1 MSQVTR
7 LQIEMDAEEM
17 VAQLNRKELRKQQ
30 LIEYLAAKGRLK
42 PPNPKPYLRDAVKAK
57 QITMSTVKDDLD
69 PGKEN
74 QGPNPLKMKK
84 GTVKVQPLMANAVSQ
99 TTGTFC
105 STTNKQISANG
116 LLSAA
121 SSTAR
126 LNVLKGLTKPSA
138 VAPSH
143 STSLKTAPDRSQST
157 VPTKRCPGTTNQPR
171 TQPNLAVK
179 VSNTRPSSAKPLA
192 NAGRTHSANTTR
204 PKPNITGKPAN
215 TLRTASTRPNTAST
229 RPNTASTRPNTAS
242 TRPNTA
248 STRPNTASTRPNTA
262 STRPNTASTRPNTAS
277 TRPNT
282 ASTRPNT
289 ASTRPNT
296 ASTRPNT
303 ASTRPNTAST
313 RPNTASTR
321 PNTAST
327 RPNTASTRPNT
338 ASSAR
343 MSPSTMVKTKTGLVS
358 VQMQPRSTTVPAPA
372 SASFTPLALNRAC
385 PSTSPV
391 PAVTQKP
398 PVTAQRRR
406 NPFTGVS
413 ETNQRTTAL
422 AVDNGQRRSQAVSR
436 TDSTPLPERS
446 SKPAGQRQPV
456 TGPKPII
463 QGPTGPGHKTA
474 ATKPGNKRT
483 TKTSPRVSIQEVECI
498 QRAASQ
504 HRAEARGAGA
514 STRIWKAASR
524 ASTGIT
530 GNQWQNTALSRAMHA
545 AVAAMGQKSS
555 SEENRGMVESGWADT
570 DTKNEP
576 NAPSPSSTSP
586 ACWPRPHSS
595 TVNGVWL
602 PQTVPR
608 SAKKSSHGQEEVG
621 WEAGVGLKTPRDQAR
636 VVPKTEGRRKMTVAQ
651 EERMQ
656 KLQEWRENRGI
667 SYKRPPMP
675 VRPPRVRRT
684 LALPQAYWDGMEEE
698 VEARCLVEAVDR
710 CLADC
715 IKLLNEGCL
724 SSQVQEMLSTVPM
737 AEKFSKYWICQARL
751 MERQGN
757 LEVLPLF
764 EEAVRVVL
772 EPVDELRTVVFEM
785 LKKKED
791 TQGQSTVASEQ
802 EPVREQDDVMELH
815 STPDPMATPTAVKA
829 LIRGDRG
836 GSSVVKYKITATP
849 GGFRSQKREAAVAR
863 VLDGQELRFFTPVRR
878 SVRIEKSALCYPASL
893 QEHDLCVASFND
905 LMAQQDERE
914 GEGEREGDEE
924 GGGSAGPVP
933 NGHLYVYRENGA
945 LRDKVNIQL
954 VYAEEED

>member
-7 LQIEMDAEEM
+7 LQIAMDAEEM
-17 VAQLNRKELRKQQ
+17 VAQFNRKELRKQQ

-74 QGPNPLKMKK
+74 QGPNSLKMKK
-84 GTVKVQPLMANAVSQ
+84 GAVKVQPLTAKVLSQ

-105 STTNKQISANG
+105 STTNKQRSANG

-126 LNVLKGLTKPSA
+126 LNVLKGTTKPSA
-138 VAPSH
+138 VALSH
-143 STSLKTAPDRSQST
+143 STSLKTAPARLQST

-171 TQPNLAVK
+171 TQPNPAVK
-179 VSNTRPSSAKPLA
+179 VGNTRSSSAKPLA
-192 NAGRTHSANTTR
+192 NAGRTRSANTTR
-204 PKPNITGKPAN
+204 PKPNITGKPSN
-215 TLRTASTRPNTAST
+215 TLRTASTRPDTASTRPDTAASTRPDTAASTRPNTAASTRPNTAASTRPNTAASTRPNTAASTRPNTAASTRPNTAASTRPNTAASTRPNTAASTRPNTAASTAASTRPNTAST
-229 RPNTASTRPNTAS
+229 RPNTAG
-242 TRPNTA
+242 
-248 STRPNTASTRPNTA
+248 
-262 STRPNTASTRPNTAS
+262 
-277 TRPNT
+277 
-282 ASTRPNT
+282 
-289 ASTRPNT
+289 
-296 ASTRPNT
+296 
-303 ASTRPNTAST
+303 
-313 RPNTASTR
+313 
-321 PNTAST
+321 
-327 RPNTASTRPNT
+327 
-338 ASSAR
+338 SAR

-358 VQMQPRSTTVPAPA
+358 FQVQPRSTTPPAAA
-372 SASFTPLALNRAC
+372 SASLTPPVLNRAC

-413 ETNQRTTAL
+413 ETNQRTTAS

-436 TDSTPLPERS
+436 TDSKPLPERS
-446 SKPAGQRQPV
+446 SKPAGQRQSV

-474 ATKPGNKRT
+474 ATKPGDKRT

-514 STRIWKAASR
+514 NTRIWKAASR

-555 SEENRGMVESGWADT
+555 GEENRGMVESGWADT

-576 NAPSPSSTSP
+576 DAPLPSSTSP

-595 TVNGVWL
+595 TVNGVWI

-608 SAKKSSHGQEEVG
+608 SAKKFSHGQEEVG
-621 WEAGVGLKTPRDQAR
+621 WEAGVGLKTPREQAR
-636 VVPKTEGRRKMTVAQ
+636 VVPKTEGRRKMTAAQ

-698 VEARCLVEAVDR
+698 VEARSLVEAVDR

-785 LKKKED
+785 LKKKEE
-791 TQGQSTVASEQ
+791 TQGQSPVASEQ

-829 LIRGDRG
+829 LIRGDRR

-849 GGFRSQKREAAVAR
+849 GYSM
-863 VLDGQELRFFTPVRR
+863 T
-878 SVRIEKSALCYPASL
+878 S
-893 QEHDLCVASFND
+893 DLTAYGLF
-905 LMAQQDERE
+905 L
-914 GEGEREGDEE
+914 
-924 GGGSAGPVP
+924 
-933 NGHLYVYRENGA
+933 LF
-945 LRDKVNIQL
+945 
-954 VYAEEED
+954 

>member
-1 MSQVTR
+1 
-7 LQIEMDAEEM
+7 
-17 VAQLNRKELRKQQ
+17 
-30 LIEYLAAKGRLK
+30 
-42 PPNPKPYLRDAVKAK
+42 
-57 QITMSTVKDDLD
+57 
-69 PGKEN
+69 
-74 QGPNPLKMKK
+74 MKK
-84 GTVKVQPLMANAVSQ
+84 RVVKVQPLMANAVSQ

-105 STTNKQISANG
+105 STTNKQSSANG

-126 LNVLKGLTKPSA
+126 LNVLRGITKPSA

-143 STSLKTAPDRSQST
+143 STSLKMAPARSQST

-171 TQPNLAVK
+171 TQPNPAVK
-179 VSNTRPSSAKPLA
+179 VGNTRPSSAIPLA

-204 PKPNITGKPAN
+204 PKSNNTGKPAN
-215 TLRTASTRPNTAST
+215 TLHTAGTRPSTAGTRPSTAGTRPSTAGTRPSTAGTRPNTAGT
-229 RPNTASTRPNTAS
+229 RPNTAGTRPNTAG
-242 TRPNTA
+242 TRPNTG
-248 STRPNTASTRPNTA
+248 
-262 STRPNTASTRPNTAS
+262 
-277 TRPNT
+277 
-282 ASTRPNT
+282 
-289 ASTRPNT
+289 
-296 ASTRPNT
+296 
-303 ASTRPNTAST
+303 
-313 RPNTASTR
+313 
-321 PNTAST
+321 
-327 RPNTASTRPNT
+327 
-338 ASSAR
+338 SAR
-343 MSPSTMVKTKTGLVS
+343 MSPSIMVKTKTRLVS
-358 VQMQPRSTTVPAPA
+358 VQVQPRSTTVAAPA
-372 SASFTPLALNRAC
+372 SVSFTPLVLNRAC

-398 PVTAQRRR
+398 PVTTQRRT

-422 AVDNGQRRSQAVSR
+422 AADNGQRRSQAVSR
-436 TDSTPLPERS
+436 TDSKPLPERS
-446 SKPAGQRQPV
+446 SKPAGQKQPV

-474 ATKPGNKRT
+474 ATKPGD
-483 TKTSPRVSIQEVECI
+483 I

-504 HRAEARGAGA
+504 HRAEAGGAGA

-530 GNQWQNTALSRAMHA
+530 GSQWQNTALSRAMHA

-555 SEENRGMVESGWADT
+555 AEENRDMENGSADT

-595 TVNGVWL
+595 TASGVWI

-636 VVPKTEGRRKMTVAQ
+636 VVPKTEGRRKMTAAQ

-656 KLQEWRENRGI
+656 KLQEWREHRGI

-684 LALPQAYWDGMEEE
+684 LALPQAYWDGMEDE
-698 VEARCLVEAVDR
+698 VEARSLVEAVDR

-715 IKLLNEGCL
+715 IKLLNEGCQ

-785 LKKKED
+785 LKKKEEA
-791 TQGQSTVASEQ
+791 QGQSPVTSAQ
-802 EPVREQDDVMELH
+802 EPVREQDDIMELH

-836 GSSVVKYKITATP
+836 GSSMVKYKITATP
-849 GGFRSQKREAAVAR
+849 GGFRSQKRESAVAR

-878 SVRIEKSALCYPASL
+878 SVRIERSALFYPASL

-914 GEGEREGDEE
+914 GEGDKE

>member
-7 LQIEMDAEEM
+7 LQIAMDAEEI
-17 VAQLNRKELRKQQ
+17 VAQLNKKELRKQQ

-57 QITMSTVKDDLD
+57 QITMSTVKDNLD

-74 QGPNPLKMKK
+74 RGPNALKMKK
-84 GTVKVQPLMANAVSQ
+84 RVVKVQPLMANAVSQ

-105 STTNKQISANG
+105 STTNKQSSANG

-126 LNVLKGLTKPSA
+126 LNVLKGVTKPSA

-143 STSLKTAPDRSQST
+143 STSLKTAPARSQST

-171 TQPNLAVK
+171 TQPNPAVK
-179 VSNTRPSSAKPLA
+179 VGNTRPSSAIPLA

-204 PKPNITGKPAN
+204 PKSNITGKPAN
-215 TLRTASTRPNTAST
+215 TLHTAGTRPSTAGTRPSTAGTRPSTAGTRPSTAGTRPNTAGT
-229 RPNTASTRPNTAS
+229 RPNTA
-242 TRPNTA
+242 
-248 STRPNTASTRPNTA
+248 
-262 STRPNTASTRPNTAS
+262 
-277 TRPNT
+277 
-282 ASTRPNT
+282 
-289 ASTRPNT
+289 
-296 ASTRPNT
+296 
-303 ASTRPNTAST
+303 
-313 RPNTASTR
+313 
-321 PNTAST
+321 
-327 RPNTASTRPNT
+327 
-338 ASSAR
+338 
-343 MSPSTMVKTKTGLVS
+343 G
-358 VQMQPRSTTVPAPA
+358 PAPA
-372 SASFTPLALNRAC
+372 SVSFTPLVLNRAC

-398 PVTAQRRR
+398 PVTTQRRT

-422 AVDNGQRRSQAVSR
+422 AADNGQRRSQAVSR
-436 TDSTPLPERS
+436 TDSKPLPERS
-446 SKPAGQRQPV
+446 SKPAGQKQPV

-474 ATKPGNKRT
+474 ATKPGD
-483 TKTSPRVSIQEVECI
+483 I

-530 GNQWQNTALSRAMHA
+530 GSQWQNTALSRAMHA

-555 SEENRGMVESGWADT
+555 AEENRDMESGSADT

-595 TVNGVWL
+595 TASGVWI

-608 SAKKSSHGQEEVG
+608 SAKKSSYGQEEVG

-636 VVPKTEGRRKMTVAQ
+636 VVPKTEGRRKMTAAQ

-698 VEARCLVEAVDR
+698 VEARSLVEAVDR

-715 IKLLNEGCL
+715 IKLLNEGCQ

-785 LKKKED
+785 LKKKEE
-791 TQGQSTVASEQ
+791 TQGQS
-802 EPVREQDDVMELH
+802 PVTSAQQDDFMELH

-849 GGFRSQKREAAVAR
+849 GKSLTERAVWLVALSCWR
-863 VLDGQELRFFTPVRR
+863 VMSG
-878 SVRIEKSALCYPASL
+878 
-893 QEHDLCVASFND
+893 
-905 LMAQQDERE
+905 
-914 GEGEREGDEE
+914 
-924 GGGSAGPVP
+924 
-933 NGHLYVYRENGA
+933 
-945 LRDKVNIQL
+945 
-954 VYAEEED
+954 

>member
-7 LQIEMDAEEM
+7 LQIAMDAEEI

-74 QGPNPLKMKK
+74 RGPNALKMKK
-84 GTVKVQPLMANAVSQ
+84 RVVKVQPLMAYAVSQ

-105 STTNKQISANG
+105 STTNKQSSANG

-126 LNVLKGLTKPSA
+126 LNVLKGMTKPSA

-143 STSLKTAPDRSQST
+143 STSLKAAPARSQST
-157 VPTKRCPGTTNQPR
+157 VPTKRCPSTTNQPR
-171 TQPNLAVK
+171 TQPNPAVK
-179 VSNTRPSSAKPLA
+179 VSNTRPSSAITLA

-204 PKPNITGKPAN
+204 PKSNITGKPAN
-215 TLRTASTRPNTAST
+215 SLHTAGARPSTAGARPSTAGARPSTAGARPSTAGARPSTAGARPSTAGPRPSTAGPWPSTAGPRPSTAGPRPNTG
-229 RPNTASTRPNTAS
+229 
-242 TRPNTA
+242 
-248 STRPNTASTRPNTA
+248 
-262 STRPNTASTRPNTAS
+262 
-277 TRPNT
+277 
-282 ASTRPNT
+282 
-289 ASTRPNT
+289 
-296 ASTRPNT
+296 
-303 ASTRPNTAST
+303 
-313 RPNTASTR
+313 
-321 PNTAST
+321 
-327 RPNTASTRPNT
+327 
-338 ASSAR
+338 SAR
-343 MSPSTMVKTKTGLVS
+343 MSPSTMVKTKTSLVS
-358 VQMQPRSTTVPAPA
+358 VQVQPRSTTVPAPA
-372 SASFTPLALNRAC
+372 SVSFTPLVLNRAC

-398 PVTAQRRR
+398 PVTTQRRT

-422 AVDNGQRRSQAVSR
+422 AADNGQRRSQAVSR
-436 TDSTPLPERS
+436 TDSKPLPERS
-446 SKPAGQRQPV
+446 SKPAGQKQPV

-474 ATKPGNKRT
+474 ATKPGD
-483 TKTSPRVSIQEVECI
+483 I

-514 STRIWKAASR
+514 STRLWKAASR

-530 GNQWQNTALSRAMHA
+530 GSQWQNTALSRAMHA

-555 SEENRGMVESGWADT
+555 AEENRDMESGSADT

-595 TVNGVWL
+595 TASGVWI

-636 VVPKTEGRRKMTVAQ
+636 VVPKTEGRRKMTAAQ

-698 VEARCLVEAVDR
+698 VEARSLVEAVDR

-715 IKLLNEGCL
+715 IKLLNEGCQ

-785 LKKKED
+785 LKKKEE
-791 TQGQSTVASEQ
+791 TQDLPRQKVTKEYMEVKSGMFASVTVSAKSNQ
-802 EPVREQDDVMELH
+802 PVIYVQ
-815 STPDPMATPTAVKA
+815 
-829 LIRGDRG
+829 
-836 GSSVVKYKITATP
+836 
-849 GGFRSQKREAAVAR
+849 
-863 VLDGQELRFFTPVRR
+863 
-878 SVRIEKSALCYPASL
+878 SL
-893 QEHDLCVASFND
+893 Q
-905 LMAQQDERE
+905 QQQKE
-914 GEGEREGDEE
+914 
-924 GGGSAGPVP
+924 
-933 NGHLYVYRENGA
+933 
-945 LRDKVNIQL
+945 KVNVCWNLGDANSVTMAFGFLHKGKMFSPVVEGNEIKLDLKTDMQTAIL
-954 VYAEEED
+954 DKRCLFQWYEKTGEWGILKSVAEPQKYLRIFNKKVTIGTSYQAFEFRLKSVN

>member
-1 MSQVTR
+1 
-7 LQIEMDAEEM
+7 
-17 VAQLNRKELRKQQ
+17 
-30 LIEYLAAKGRLK
+30 
-42 PPNPKPYLRDAVKAK
+42 
-57 QITMSTVKDDLD
+57 MSTVKDNLD

-74 QGPNPLKMKK
+74 RGPNALKMKK
-84 GTVKVQPLMANAVSQ
+84 RVVKVQPLMANAVSQ

-105 STTNKQISANG
+105 STTNKQSSANG

-126 LNVLKGLTKPSA
+126 LNVLKGVTKPSA

-143 STSLKTAPDRSQST
+143 STSLKTAPARSQST

-171 TQPNLAVK
+171 TQPNPAVK
-179 VSNTRPSSAKPLA
+179 VGNTRPSSAIPLA

-204 PKPNITGKPAN
+204 PKSNITGKPAN
-215 TLRTASTRPNTAST
+215 TLHTAGTRPSTAGTRPSTAGTRPSTAGTRPSTAGTRPNTAGT
-229 RPNTASTRPNTAS
+229 RPNTA
-242 TRPNTA
+242 
-248 STRPNTASTRPNTA
+248 
-262 STRPNTASTRPNTAS
+262 
-277 TRPNT
+277 
-282 ASTRPNT
+282 
-289 ASTRPNT
+289 
-296 ASTRPNT
+296 
-303 ASTRPNTAST
+303 
-313 RPNTASTR
+313 
-321 PNTAST
+321 
-327 RPNTASTRPNT
+327 
-338 ASSAR
+338 
-343 MSPSTMVKTKTGLVS
+343 G
-358 VQMQPRSTTVPAPA
+358 PAPA
-372 SASFTPLALNRAC
+372 SVSFTPLVLNRAC

-398 PVTAQRRR
+398 PVTTQRRT

-422 AVDNGQRRSQAVSR
+422 AADNGQRRSQAVSR
-436 TDSTPLPERS
+436 TDSKPLPERS
-446 SKPAGQRQPV
+446 SKPAGQKQPV

-474 ATKPGNKRT
+474 ATKPGD
-483 TKTSPRVSIQEVECI
+483 I

-530 GNQWQNTALSRAMHA
+530 GSQWQNTALSRAMHA

-555 SEENRGMVESGWADT
+555 AEENRDMESGSADT

-595 TVNGVWL
+595 TASGVWI

-608 SAKKSSHGQEEVG
+608 SAKKSSYGQEEVG

-636 VVPKTEGRRKMTVAQ
+636 VVPKTEGRRKMTAAQ

-698 VEARCLVEAVDR
+698 VEARSLVEAVDR

-715 IKLLNEGCL
+715 IKLLNEGCQ

-785 LKKKED
+785 LKKKEE
-791 TQGQSTVASEQ
+791 TQGQS
-802 EPVREQDDVMELH
+802 PVTSAQQDDFMELH

-849 GGFRSQKREAAVAR
+849 GGFRSQKRESAVAR

-878 SVRIEKSALCYPASL
+878 SVRIERSALFYPASL

-914 GEGEREGDEE
+914 GEGEREGDKE

-933 NGHLYVYRENGA
+933 NGHLYVYRENSA

>member
-7 LQIEMDAEEM
+7 LQIAMDAEEI

-74 QGPNPLKMKK
+74 RGPNALKMKK
-84 GTVKVQPLMANAVSQ
+84 RVVKVQPLMANAVSQ

-105 STTNKQISANG
+105 STTNKQSSANG
-116 LLSAA
+116 LLSAT

-126 LNVLKGLTKPSA
+126 LNVLKGITKPSA

-143 STSLKTAPDRSQST
+143 STSLKTAPARSQST

-171 TQPNLAVK
+171 PQPNPTVK
-179 VSNTRPSSAKPLA
+179 VGNTRPSSAIPLA
-192 NAGRTHSANTTR
+192 SAGRTHSANTTR
-204 PKPNITGKPAN
+204 PKSNITGKPAN
-215 TLRTASTRPNTAST
+215 TLHTVGTRPNTAGT
-229 RPNTASTRPNTAS
+229 RPNTAGTRPNTAG

-248 STRPNTASTRPNTA
+248 GTRPNTAGTRPNTA
-262 STRPNTASTRPNTAS
+262 GTRPNTAGTRPNTAG

-282 ASTRPNT
+282 G
-289 ASTRPNT
+289 
-296 ASTRPNT
+296 
-303 ASTRPNTAST
+303 
-313 RPNTASTR
+313 
-321 PNTAST
+321 
-327 RPNTASTRPNT
+327 
-338 ASSAR
+338 SAR
-343 MSPSTMVKTKTGLVS
+343 MSPSTLVKTKTSLVS

-372 SASFTPLALNRAC
+372 SVSFTPLVLNRAC

-398 PVTAQRRR
+398 PVTTQRRT

-422 AVDNGQRRSQAVSR
+422 AADNGQRRSQAVSR
-436 TDSTPLPERS
+436 TDSKPLPERS
-446 SKPAGQRQPV
+446 SKPAGQKQPV

-463 QGPTGPGHKTA
+463 QGPAGPGHKTA
-474 ATKPGNKRT
+474 ASKPGD
-483 TKTSPRVSIQEVECI
+483 I
-498 QRAASQ
+498 QRAGSQ

-530 GNQWQNTALSRAMHA
+530 GSQWQNTALSRAMHA

-555 SEENRGMVESGWADT
+555 AEENRDMESGSADT

-576 NAPSPSSTSP
+576 NALSPSSTSP

-595 TVNGVWL
+595 TASGVWI

-636 VVPKTEGRRKMTVAQ
+636 VVPKTEGRRKMTAAQ

-684 LALPQAYWDGMEEE
+684 LAIPQAYWDGMEEE
-698 VEARCLVEAVDR
+698 VEARSLVEAVDR

-715 IKLLNEGCL
+715 IKLLNEGCQ

-785 LKKKED
+785 LKKKEE
-791 TQGQSTVASEQ
+791 TKGLYRSSCLPSESRSTVDCFSFLSIW
-802 EPVREQDDVMELH
+802 VCRD
-815 STPDPMATPTAVKA
+815 
-829 LIRGDRG
+829 
-836 GSSVVKYKITATP
+836 
-849 GGFRSQKREAAVAR
+849 
-863 VLDGQELRFFTPVRR
+863 
-878 SVRIEKSALCYPASL
+878 CY
-893 QEHDLCVASFND
+893 
-905 LMAQQDERE
+905 
-914 GEGEREGDEE
+914 
-924 GGGSAGPVP
+924 
-933 NGHLYVYRENGA
+933 YVS
-945 LRDKVNIQL
+945 
-954 VYAEEED
+954 

>member
-7 LQIEMDAEEM
+7 LQIAMDTEEM

-74 QGPNPLKMKK
+74 QGPNSLKMKK

-105 STTNKQISANG
+105 STTNKQSSANR

-121 SSTAR
+121 WSTTR
-126 LNVLKGLTKPSA
+126 LNVLKGMTKPSA

-143 STSLKTAPDRSQST
+143 STSLKTAPARSQST

-171 TQPNLAVK
+171 TQPNPAVK
-179 VSNTRPSSAKPLA
+179 VGNTRPSSDKPLA
-192 NAGRTHSANTTR
+192 NAGRTRLANTTR

-215 TLRTASTRPNTAST
+215 TLRTASTRPNTASARPST
-229 RPNTASTRPNTAS
+229 ASARPSTASARPSTASARPSTASARPNTASARPNTASARPNTASTRPK
-242 TRPNTA
+242 
-248 STRPNTASTRPNTA
+248 
-262 STRPNTASTRPNTAS
+262 
-277 TRPNT
+277 
-282 ASTRPNT
+282 
-289 ASTRPNT
+289 
-296 ASTRPNT
+296 
-303 ASTRPNTAST
+303 
-313 RPNTASTR
+313 
-321 PNTAST
+321 
-327 RPNTASTRPNT
+327 T
-338 ASSAR
+338 ASSTR

-358 VQMQPRSTTVPAPA
+358 VQVQPRSTTVPAPA
-372 SASFTPLALNRAC
+372 SASFTPLVLNRAC

-413 ETNQRTTAL
+413 ETNQRTTAS

-436 TDSTPLPERS
+436 TDSKPLPERS

-504 HRAEARGAGA
+504 HRAEAREAGA

-555 SEENRGMVESGWADT
+555 GEENRGMVESGWADT

-595 TVNGVWL
+595 TVNGVWI

-636 VVPKTEGRRKMTVAQ
+636 VVPKTEGRRKMTAAQ

-656 KLQEWRENRGI
+656 KLQEWREYRGI

-698 VEARCLVEAVDR
+698 VEARSLVEAVDR

-785 LKKKED
+785 LKKKEE

>member
-1 MSQVTR
+1 MSQVTK
-7 LQIEMDAEEM
+7 LQIAMDAEEI
-17 VAQLNRKELRKQQ
+17 VSQLNRKELRKQQ

-42 PPNPKPYLRDAVKAK
+42 PPNPKPYLRDDIKAK
-57 QITMSTVKDDLD
+57 QITISTVKDDLD
-69 PGKEN
+69 LGKEN
-74 QGPNPLKMKK
+74 QGPNYLKMKK
-84 GTVKVQPLMANAVSQ
+84 GAVRVQPLAAKAVSQ

-105 STTNKQISANG
+105 STTNKQSFANG

-126 LNVLKGLTKPSA
+126 LNVLKGMTKPSA

-143 STSLKTAPDRSQST
+143 STSLKTAPARSQST

-171 TQPNLAVK
+171 TQPNPAVK
-179 VSNTRPSSAKPLA
+179 VGNTFPSSAKPLA
-192 NAGRTHSANTTR
+192 NTGRTRSANTTR

-215 TLRTASTRPNTAST
+215 TLRTASTRPNAAST
-229 RPNTASTRPNTAS
+229 RPNAASTRPNAAS
-242 TRPNTA
+242 TRPNAA
-248 STRPNTASTRPNTA
+248 STRPE
-262 STRPNTASTRPNTAS
+262 
-277 TRPNT
+277 
-282 ASTRPNT
+282 
-289 ASTRPNT
+289 
-296 ASTRPNT
+296 
-303 ASTRPNTAST
+303 
-313 RPNTASTR
+313 
-321 PNTAST
+321 
-327 RPNTASTRPNT
+327 
-338 ASSAR
+338 
-343 MSPSTMVKTKTGLVS
+343 TKTGLVS
-358 VQMQPRSTTVPAPA
+358 VQVQPRSTTVPTLA
-372 SASFTPLALNRAC
+372 SASFTPPVLNRAC

-398 PVTAQRRR
+398 PVTAQRRT
-406 NPFTGVS
+406 NPFTGVN
-413 ETNQRTTAL
+413 ETNQRTTAS

-436 TDSTPLPERS
+436 TDSKPLPERS
-446 SKPAGQRQPV
+446 SRPARQRQPV

-463 QGPTGPGHKTA
+463 QGPAGPGHKTA
-474 ATKPGNKRT
+474 APKLGDKRT

-498 QRAASQ
+498 QRAQSQ
-504 HRAEARGAGA
+504 HRAEDRGAGA

-524 ASTGIT
+524 ASTMIT
-530 GNQWQNTALSRAMHA
+530 ANQWQNKALSRAMHA

-555 SEENRGMVESGWADT
+555 AEENQGRVAGGWT

-576 NAPSPSSTSP
+576 NAPSPSPASP

-595 TVNGVWL
+595 TVDGVWI

-636 VVPKTEGRRKMTVAQ
+636 VVPKTEGRRKMTAAQ

-698 VEARCLVEAVDR
+698 VEARSLVEAVDR

-785 LKKKED
+785 LKKKEE
-791 TQGQSTVASEQ
+791 TQGQSPVASEQ
-802 EPVREQDDVMELH
+802 EPVREQDDVVELD

-836 GSSVVKYKITATP
+836 GSSVVKYKITTTP
-849 GGFRSQKREAAVAR
+849 GGFRSQKKEVAVAR

-878 SVRIEKSALCYPASL
+878 SVRIERSALRYPASL

-914 GEGEREGDEE
+914 GEGEREGDKE

-945 LRDKVNIQL
+945 LRDQVNIQL

>member
-7 LQIEMDAEEM
+7 LQIAMDAEEI

-57 QITMSTVKDDLD
+57 QITLSTVKDDLD

-74 QGPNPLKMKK
+74 RGPNTLKMKK
-84 GTVKVQPLMANAVSQ
+84 RVVKVRPLMANAVSQ

-105 STTNKQISANG
+105 STTNKQSSANG

-126 LNVLKGLTKPSA
+126 LNVLKGITKPSA

-143 STSLKTAPDRSQST
+143 PTSLKTAPARSQST

-171 TQPNLAVK
+171 TQPNPAVK
-179 VSNTRPSSAKPLA
+179 VGNTCPSSAIPLA
-192 NAGRTHSANTTR
+192 NAGRTRSANTTR
-204 PKPNITGKPAN
+204 PKSNITGKPAN
-215 TLRTASTRPNTAST
+215 TLHTAGTRPSTAGTRPSTAGTRPNTAGT
-229 RPNTASTRPNTAS
+229 RPNTAGTRPNTAG

-248 STRPNTASTRPNTA
+248 GTRPNTAGTRPNTA
-262 STRPNTASTRPNTAS
+262 GTRPNTAGTRPNTAG

-282 ASTRPNT
+282 AGTRPNT
-289 ASTRPNT
+289 AGTRPNT
-296 ASTRPNT
+296 AG
-303 ASTRPNTAST
+303 
-313 RPNTASTR
+313 
-321 PNTAST
+321 
-327 RPNTASTRPNT
+327 
-338 ASSAR
+338 SAR
-343 MSPSTMVKTKTGLVS
+343 MSPSTMVKTKTSLVS
-358 VQMQPRSTTVPAPA
+358 VQVQPRSTTVHAPA
-372 SASFTPLALNRAC
+372 SVSFTPLVLNRAC

-391 PAVTQKP
+391 PAMTQKP
-398 PVTAQRRR
+398 PVTTQRRT
-406 NPFTGVS
+406 NPFTGMS
-413 ETNQRTTAL
+413 ETNQRTTAS
-422 AVDNGQRRSQAVSR
+422 AADNGQRRSQAVSG
-436 TDSTPLPERS
+436 TDSKPLPERS
-446 SKPAGQRQPV
+446 SKPAGQKQPV
-456 TGPKPII
+456 TGPKPTI

-474 ATKPGNKRT
+474 AKKPG
-483 TKTSPRVSIQEVECI
+483 VI

-514 STRIWKAASR
+514 STQIWKAASR
-524 ASTGIT
+524 ASTGIP
-530 GNQWQNTALSRAMHA
+530 GSQWQNTALSRAMHA

-555 SEENRGMVESGWADT
+555 AEENRDMESGSA

-595 TVNGVWL
+595 TASGVWI

-608 SAKKSSHGQEEVG
+608 SAKKSSHGQEEVE

-636 VVPKTEGRRKMTVAQ
+636 VVPKTEGRRKMTAAQ

-698 VEARCLVEAVDR
+698 VEARSLVEAVDR
-710 CLADC
+710 CLSDC
-715 IKLLNEGCL
+715 IKLLNEGCQ

-785 LKKKED
+785 LKKKEE
-791 TQGQSTVASEQ
+791 TQGQSPVASAQ
-802 EPVREQDDVMELH
+802 EPVREQDDIMELH
-815 STPDPMATPTAVKA
+815 STPDTMATPTAVKA

-849 GGFRSQKREAAVAR
+849 GGFRSQKRESAVAR
-863 VLDGQELRFFTPVRR
+863 MLDGQELRFFTPVRR
-878 SVRIEKSALCYPASL
+878 SVRIERSALFYPASL

-914 GEGEREGDEE
+914 EEGEGDKE

>member
-1 MSQVTR
+1 
-7 LQIEMDAEEM
+7 
-17 VAQLNRKELRKQQ
+17 
-30 LIEYLAAKGRLK
+30 
-42 PPNPKPYLRDAVKAK
+42 
-57 QITMSTVKDDLD
+57 MSTVKDDLD

-74 QGPNPLKMKK
+74 QGPNSLKMKK
-84 GTVKVQPLMANAVSQ
+84 GAVKVHPLTAKVLSQ

-105 STTNKQISANG
+105 STTNKQRSTNG
-116 LLSAA
+116 LLYAA

-126 LNVLKGLTKPSA
+126 LNVLKGTTKPSA

-143 STSLKTAPDRSQST
+143 STSLKTAPARLQST

-171 TQPNLAVK
+171 IQPNPAVK
-179 VSNTRPSSAKPLA
+179 VGNTRSSSAKPLA
-192 NAGRTHSANTTR
+192 NAGRTRSANTTR
-204 PKPNITGKPAN
+204 PKPNITGKPSN
-215 TLRTASTRPNTAST
+215 TLRTASTRPDTAST
-229 RPNTASTRPNTAS
+229 RPVTASTRPVTAS
-242 TRPNTA
+242 TRPDTA
-248 STRPNTASTRPNTA
+248 STRPDTASTRPDTA
-262 STRPNTASTRPNTAS
+262 STRPDTASTRPDTAS
-277 TRPNT
+277 TRPDT
-282 ASTRPNT
+282 ASKRPNT
-289 ASTRPNT
+289 AGN
-296 ASTRPNT
+296 
-303 ASTRPNTAST
+303 
-313 RPNTASTR
+313 
-321 PNTAST
+321 
-327 RPNTASTRPNT
+327 
-338 ASSAR
+338 AR
-343 MSPSTMVKTKTGLVS
+343 MSLSTMVKTKTGLVS
-358 VQMQPRSTTVPAPA
+358 FQVQPRSTTVPATA
-372 SASFTPLALNRAC
+372 SASLTPPVLNRAC

-413 ETNQRTTAL
+413 ETNQRTTAS

-436 TDSTPLPERS
+436 TDSKPLPERS
-446 SKPAGQRQPV
+446 SKPAGQRQSV

-474 ATKPGNKRT
+474 ATKPGDKRT
-483 TKTSPRVSIQEVECI
+483 TKTSPRVSIQEVQCI

-555 SEENRGMVESGWADT
+555 GEENQGMVESGWADT

-576 NAPSPSSTSP
+576 DAPLPSSTSP

-595 TVNGVWL
+595 TVNGVWI

-608 SAKKSSHGQEEVG
+608 SAKKSSHSQEEVG
-621 WEAGVGLKTPRDQAR
+621 WEAGVGLKTPREQAR
-636 VVPKTEGRRKMTVAQ
+636 VVPKTEGRRKMTAAQ

-698 VEARCLVEAVDR
+698 VEARSLVEAVDR

-785 LKKKED
+785 LKKKEE
-791 TQGQSTVASEQ
+791 TQGQSPVASEQ

-829 LIRGDRG
+829 LIRGDRR

-878 SVRIEKSALCYPASL
+878 SVRIERSALCYPVSL

-905 LMAQQDERE
+905 LMLVQRSQAQDSK
-914 GEGEREGDEE
+914 EE
-924 GGGSAGPVP
+924 
-933 NGHLYVYRENGA
+933 
-945 LRDKVNIQL
+945 
-954 VYAEEED
+954 

>member
-7 LQIEMDAEEM
+7 LQIAMDAEEI
-17 VAQLNRKELRKQQ
+17 VAQLNKKELRKQQ

-57 QITMSTVKDDLD
+57 QITMSTVKDNLD

-74 QGPNPLKMKK
+74 RGPNALKMKK
-84 GTVKVQPLMANAVSQ
+84 RVVKVQPLMANAVSQ

-105 STTNKQISANG
+105 STTNKQSSANG

-126 LNVLKGLTKPSA
+126 LNVLKGVTKPSA

-143 STSLKTAPDRSQST
+143 STSLKTAPARSQST

-171 TQPNLAVK
+171 TQPNPAVK
-179 VSNTRPSSAKPLA
+179 VGNTRPSSAIPLA

-204 PKPNITGKPAN
+204 PKSNITGKPAN
-215 TLRTASTRPNTAST
+215 TLHTAGTRPSTAGTRPSTAGTRPSTAGTRPSTAGTRPNTAGT
-229 RPNTASTRPNTAS
+229 RPNTA
-242 TRPNTA
+242 
-248 STRPNTASTRPNTA
+248 
-262 STRPNTASTRPNTAS
+262 
-277 TRPNT
+277 
-282 ASTRPNT
+282 
-289 ASTRPNT
+289 
-296 ASTRPNT
+296 
-303 ASTRPNTAST
+303 
-313 RPNTASTR
+313 
-321 PNTAST
+321 
-327 RPNTASTRPNT
+327 
-338 ASSAR
+338 
-343 MSPSTMVKTKTGLVS
+343 G
-358 VQMQPRSTTVPAPA
+358 PAPA
-372 SASFTPLALNRAC
+372 SVSFTPLVLNRAC

-398 PVTAQRRR
+398 PVTTQRRT

-422 AVDNGQRRSQAVSR
+422 AADNGQRRSQAVSR
-436 TDSTPLPERS
+436 TDSKPLPERS
-446 SKPAGQRQPV
+446 SKPAGQKQPV

-474 ATKPGNKRT
+474 ATKPGD
-483 TKTSPRVSIQEVECI
+483 I

-530 GNQWQNTALSRAMHA
+530 GSQWQNTALSRAMHA

-555 SEENRGMVESGWADT
+555 AEENRDMESGSADT

-595 TVNGVWL
+595 TASGVWI

-608 SAKKSSHGQEEVG
+608 SAKKSSYGQEEVG

-636 VVPKTEGRRKMTVAQ
+636 VVPKTEGRRKMTAAQ

-698 VEARCLVEAVDR
+698 VEARSLVEAVDR

-715 IKLLNEGCL
+715 IKLLNEGCQ

-785 LKKKED
+785 LKKKEE
-791 TQGQSTVASEQ
+791 TQGQS
-802 EPVREQDDVMELH
+802 PVTSAQQDDFMELH

-849 GGFRSQKREAAVAR
+849 GGFRSQKRESAVAR

-878 SVRIEKSALCYPASL
+878 SVRIERSALFYPASL

-914 GEGEREGDEE
+914 GEGEREGDKE

-933 NGHLYVYRENGA
+933 NGHLYVYRENSA

>member
-7 LQIEMDAEEM
+7 LQIAMDAEEI

-74 QGPNPLKMKK
+74 RGPNALKMKK
-84 GTVKVQPLMANAVSQ
+84 RVVKVQPLMANAVSQ

-105 STTNKQISANG
+105 STTNKQSSANG
-116 LLSAA
+116 LLSAT

-126 LNVLKGLTKPSA
+126 LNVLKGITKPSA

-143 STSLKTAPDRSQST
+143 STSLKTAPARSQST

-171 TQPNLAVK
+171 TQPNPTVK
-179 VSNTRPSSAKPLA
+179 VGNTRPSSAIPLA

-204 PKPNITGKPAN
+204 PKSNITGKPAN
-215 TLRTASTRPNTAST
+215 TLNTAGTRPNTAGT
-229 RPNTASTRPNTAS
+229 RPNTAGTRPNTAG

-248 STRPNTASTRPNTA
+248 GTRPNTAGTRPNTA
-262 STRPNTASTRPNTAS
+262 GTRPNTAGTRPNTAG

-282 ASTRPNT
+282 AGTRPNT
-289 ASTRPNT
+289 AGTRPNT
-296 ASTRPNT
+296 AGTRPNT
-303 ASTRPNTAST
+303 AGTRPNTAGT
-313 RPNTASTR
+313 RPNTAGTR
-321 PNTAST
+321 PNTAGT
-327 RPNTASTRPNT
+327 RPNTG
-338 ASSAR
+338 SAR
-343 MSPSTMVKTKTGLVS
+343 MSPSTMVKTKTSLVS
-358 VQMQPRSTTVPAPA
+358 VQVQPRSTTVPAPA
-372 SASFTPLALNRAC
+372 SVSFTPLVLNRAC

-398 PVTAQRRR
+398 PVTTQRRT

-422 AVDNGQRRSQAVSR
+422 AADNGQRRSQAVSR
-436 TDSTPLPERS
+436 TDSKPLPERS
-446 SKPAGQRQPV
+446 SKPAGQKQPV

-474 ATKPGNKRT
+474 ATKPGD
-483 TKTSPRVSIQEVECI
+483 I
-498 QRAASQ
+498 QRAGSQ

-530 GNQWQNTALSRAMHA
+530 GSQWQNTALSRAMHA

-555 SEENRGMVESGWADT
+555 AEENRDMESGSADT

-586 ACWPRPHSS
+586 ACLPRPHSS
-595 TVNGVWL
+595 TASGVWI

-621 WEAGVGLKTPRDQAR
+621 WETGVGLKTPRDQAR
-636 VVPKTEGRRKMTVAQ
+636 VVPKTEGRRKMTAAQ

-684 LALPQAYWDGMEEE
+684 LAIPQAYWDGMEEE
-698 VEARCLVEAVDR
+698 VEARSLVEAVDR

-715 IKLLNEGCL
+715 IKLLNEGCQ

-785 LKKKED
+785 LKKKEE
-791 TQGQSTVASEQ
+791 TQVNVCWNLGDANSVTMAFGFLHKGKMFSPVVEGNKVKLDLKTDMQTAILDKRCLFQWHEKMGEWGLLKSVA
-802 EPVREQDDVMELH
+802 EPQKYLRIFNNKVGTSYQAFEFRL
-815 STPDPMATPTAVKA
+815 K
-829 LIRGDRG
+829 
-836 GSSVVKYKITATP
+836 SV
-849 GGFRSQKREAAVAR
+849 
-863 VLDGQELRFFTPVRR
+863 
-878 SVRIEKSALCYPASL
+878 
-893 QEHDLCVASFND
+893 N
-905 LMAQQDERE
+905 
-914 GEGEREGDEE
+914 
-924 GGGSAGPVP
+924 
-933 NGHLYVYRENGA
+933 
-945 LRDKVNIQL
+945 
-954 VYAEEED
+954 